1 MQLMS
6 WQSGTLIFLAYLA
19 VATLVRPR
27 LARERRMRA
36 ALCVLAGAMVL
47 ALSMALPGEHL
58 LNAWVLPPTLLWI
71 GYWGTGQLFVAPM
84 PVLERGLLAIDRGLR
99 VDDIAARLPSSVV
112 EILELAYTA
121 VYPLIPI
128 ALWLALQHGISADR
142 FWTVVLVTDYV
153 CFGMLPWFQTRP
165 PRSLGVQTPWR
176 SRWRAINLRVLDAG
190 SVQVNT
196 FPSGHAAEAMAVF
209 LILASASWPV
219 SAAMLICAVAISA
232 GAVFGRY
239 HYAAD
244 AIAGWLV
251 ALIVF
256 SFA

>member
-1 MQLMS
+1 MHLMS
-6 WQSGTLIFLAYLA
+6 WQAGTLIFLAYLA
-19 VATLVRPR
+19 VATLLRPR
-27 LARERRMRA
+27 VPREQRMRA
-36 ALCVLAGAMVL
+36 AVCVLAGAIVL
-47 ALSMALPGEHL
+47 ALSMAVGGQHV
-58 LNAWVLPPTLLWI
+58 LNAWILPPSLLWI
-71 GYWGTGQLFVAPM
+71 AYWGTGQLFVAPV
-84 PVLERGLLAIDRGLR
+84 PSLERGLLAIDRGLR
-99 VDDIAARLPSSVV
+99 VDDIAARLPPPIV

-121 VYPLIPI
+121 VYPLVPI
-128 ALWLALQHGISADR
+128 ALWLALEQGISADR
-142 FWTVVLVTDYV
+142 FWTVVLVTDYI

-176 SRWRAINLRVLDAG
+176 SRWRPINMRVLDAG

-209 LILASASWPV
+209 LILGTASWPI
-219 SAAMLICAVAISA
+219 SAALLVCALAISA

-251 ALIVF
+251 ALLVF
-256 SFA
+256 SFV